1 VAIAAS
7 WRRLLRE
14 LTTTLYHV
22 ILALLSK
29 TQFRRVTTPSDI
41 STIPRFKKV

>member
-22 ILALLSK
+22 ILALL
-29 TQFRRVTTPSDI
+29 PLHMLYYHY
-41 STIPRFKKV
+41 TIQTGLAPV